1 MSQSLTN
8 CCMKQSLKKS
18 KITKKY
24 IKIDSVYIVFSPIS
38 TPGDFL
44 MSKLESVT
52 LIGALLLK
60 EGDAYFKLRGII
72 HLKFQNFIVFSF
84 KITLN
89 NYHYGM

>member
-1 MSQSLTN
+1 
-8 CCMKQSLKKS
+8 MKRSLKKS

-24 IKIDSVYIVFSPIS
+24 IKIGSVYIAFSLRS
-38 TPGDFL
+38 TPGTFL
-44 MSKLESVT
+44 ISKLESVT

-60 EGDAYFKLRGII
+60 EGDAYFKLIGII